1 MEIWKDIPG
10 YEGLYQASNLGMV
23 RSLDRMVNGRKGFY
37 RIIKGKILTPSINS
51 FGYKRVRL
59 YNNRISNMKFVHVLV
74 WEAFNGPK
82 PEGMQVNH
90 INEVKTD
97 NRLEN
102 LNLMSPKEN
111 TNWGTGIL
119 RRSKKQ
125 KNGKKAKPVIQYD
138 LEGNFIKEW
147 PSAREVK
154 RVLGHSHIAEMASGK
169 EIKHPDGHTYHIKQI
184 GGYVWRYKEK
194 EAV

>member
-1 MEIWKDIPG
+1 MPVLGSEG
-10 YEGLYQASNLGMV
+10 FYEVSSLGRT
-23 RSLDRMVNGRKGFY
+23 RSLDHIVNGKNNHKVLKRGKLLKQQISKYGY
-37 RIIKGKILTPSINS
+37 ARITLYKNNQPKI
-51 FGYKRVRL
+51 Y
-59 YNNRISNMKFVHVLV
+59 FVHVLV

-90 INEVKTD
+90 INENKTD

-111 TNWGTGIL
+111 TNWGTGIS

-154 RVLGHSHIAEMASGK
+154 RVLGYSHIAEMASGK
-169 EIKHPDGHTYHIKQI
+169 EIKHQDGHTYRIKQI
-184 GGYVWRYKEK
+184 GGFVWRYKEK